1 MSLMDAPQFDER
13 GERRKIIILISIGVL
28 VLVLLVLTFLG
39 YVLGHGWLFTNL
51 GAEHRVSDF
60 FSALEAKDYGKAYN
74 IYENGHP
81 DSGYPLARFTEDWT
95 THSPVNAP
103 ITSHHVDISKT
114 DGSGAFGTGI
124 IVAVRVNLQDGILP
138 APPGEPPN
146 KRPGHK
152 IFMYVNRADGT
163 MTWPAPHILEY

>member
-13 GERRKIIILISIGVL
+13 GERRKITILISIGVL
-28 VLVLLVLTFLG
+28 ILLLILLTFAG
-39 YVLGHGWLFTNL
+39 YVMGHGWLFTNL
-51 GAEHRVSDF
+51 GAEHRVNEF
-60 FSALEAKDYGKAYN
+60 FNALEAKNYQKAYD

-81 DSGYPLARFTEDWT
+81 DSGYPLPRFTEDWT

-124 IVAVRVNLQDGILP
+124 IVAVRVNLQDGVVQT
-138 APPGEPPN
+138 PPGEPPN
-146 KRPGHK
+146 TKPGHK
-152 IFMYVNRADGT
+152 VFMYVNRADGT